1 MTILLQDLRYA
12 LRMLLKSPGFTTIA
26 VLTLALGIG
35 ANTTLFSVVNGVI
48 LNPLPYPN
56 SGQLIAIYEKNAGLD
71 RAPISY
77 PNFLDWEGASKT
89 FASMAIYRHED
100 LNLTGTAKPER
111 LNGLM
116 VSAAFFPTLGVQ
128 PILGRTFTRDDDHLG
143 AGPVVV
149 LSEGLWKRQFA
160 ASPSAVGQTINLRGV
175 AHQIIG
181 VLPPG
186 FAFYGVDRDIY
197 IPIGQWNDPSFLDRR
212 VDMSAHA
219 VGRLQ
224 SGVTLAQAHTDV
236 DAIARTLA
244 TNYPEA
250 DKDVGISLFTLKDDL
265 IGDVQP
271 LLLVLLAAVGFVL
284 LIACANVASL
294 LLARATRRS
303 GEFALRT
310 ALGAGRIRVIRQL
323 LTESLLLAGTG
334 GALGLALAFLG
345 TRTVVRLL
353 PATLPRTDQISID
366 TRVLLF
372 SLSVSLLCGL
382 VFGLLPALKSS
393 RTNLQQV
400 LRQSTQGAG
409 GARHR
414 LQSALVA
421 LEVAMALVL
430 LIGAGLMLRTLS
442 ALWHVDPGYVPDNA
456 ITFSMSLPANAKTSA
471 AETRARLRRFDA
483 AISAIPGVE
492 AVSVTLGSRPMI
504 HDSEL
509 PFWIKGQPKP
519 ANDNDMPQSMFY
531 LVESGFQ
538 RAMGITLQRGRF
550 ISAHDDENAPV
561 VVDIDD
567 VFAQKWFPN
576 QNPVGQRIHIAEFDV
591 EAEIIGV
598 VGHVKQWGPGND
610 AHSPVQAEFYY
621 PFMQLPPKLMLLVA
635 DGVAVVLRTHD
646 NPASVM
652 PPVRR
657 AVSATDA
664 GAVIYSVQT
673 MNEVLSN
680 SLAPRRLSM
689 ILLAAFA
696 ALAVAMSCVGIFGV
710 TSYLIGERTREIGV
724 RMALGA
730 QRSDVLRLV
739 VGQGARMV
747 FLGVLIGIAASLAL
761 TRLMSNQL
769 YGVSA
774 RDPITFIGVAVV
786 LLIVAVFA
794 CYIPARRATTIDPII
809 ALRCE

>member
-1 MTILLQDLRYA
+1 MAILLQDLRYA
-12 LRMLLKSPGFTTIA
+12 LRMLLKSRGFTAIA
-26 VLTLALGIG
+26 VLTLAFGIG
-35 ANTTLFSVVNGVI
+35 ANTTLFSVVNGVL
-48 LNPLPYPN
+48 LNPLPYSQP
-56 SGQLIAIYEKNAGLD
+56 GRLVAIYEKNAGLD

-77 PNFLDWEGASKT
+77 PNFLDWEQASKT

-100 LNLTGTAKPER
+100 YNLTGTAQSER

-116 VSAAFFPTLGVQ
+116 ISAAFFPTLGVQ
-128 PILGRTFTRDDDHLG
+128 PILGRTFTREDDHLG
-143 AGPVVV
+143 AAPVVI
-149 LSEGLWKRQFA
+149 LSNGFWKRRFA
-160 ASPSAVGQTINLRGV
+160 ASPAVIGQSVTLRGTAYQV
-175 AHQIIG
+175 IG

-197 IPIGQWNDPSFLDRR
+197 VPIGQWTDPSFRDRR

-219 VGRLQ
+219 VGRLKPA
-224 SGVTLAQAHTDV
+224 VTLAQARTDM
-236 DAIARTLA
+236 DSIAHTLA
-244 TNYPEA
+244 VNFPEA

-265 IGDVQP
+265 IGNLRP

-303 GEFALRT
+303 GEFALRA

-323 LTESLLLAGTG
+323 LTESLLLAGFG
-334 GALGLALAFLG
+334 GALGMALAFLG

-353 PATLPRTDQISID
+353 PTALPRTDQISMD
-366 TRVLLF
+366 SRVLLF
-372 SLSVSLLCGL
+372 TLAVSLLCGL

-393 RTNLQQV
+393 RANLQQV

-409 GARHR
+409 GVRHR
-414 LQSALVA
+414 LQGALVA

-442 ALWHVDPGYVPDNA
+442 ALWQVDPGYIPSNA
-456 ITFSMSLPANAKTSA
+456 ITFSMSLPTNAKTSA
-471 AETRARLRRFDA
+471 ADTRARLRRFDA

-504 HDSEL
+504 HDSKL

-519 ANDNDMPQSMFY
+519 ANDNDMPQAMFY

-538 RAMGITLQRGRF
+538 RAMGITLRRGRF
-550 ISAHDDENAPV
+550 VSAHDDEHAPV

-567 VFAQKWFPN
+567 VFAQTWFPN
-576 QNPVGQRIHIAEFDV
+576 QNPVGQHIHIAEFDV
-591 EAEIIGV
+591 EAEIVGV

-621 PFMQLPPKLMLLVA
+621 PFMQLPPKLMALVA
-635 DGVAVVLRTHD
+635 DGVAVVVRTHD
-646 NPASVM
+646 SPDGVM
-652 PPVRR
+652 PLVRR
-657 AVSATDA
+657 IVSETDA

-673 MNEVLSN
+673 MGEVLAN

-696 ALAVAMSCVGIFGV
+696 TLAVAMSCVGIFGV

-730 QRSDVLRLV
+730 DRGDVLRLV

-747 FLGVLIGIAASLAL
+747 FLGVLIGIAASLVL

-769 YGVSA
+769 FGVSA
-774 RDPITFIGVAVV
+774 RDPITFVGVALL
-786 LLIVAVFA
+786 LLIVAVIA
-794 CYIPARRATTIDPII
+794 CYIPARRATRIDPIV